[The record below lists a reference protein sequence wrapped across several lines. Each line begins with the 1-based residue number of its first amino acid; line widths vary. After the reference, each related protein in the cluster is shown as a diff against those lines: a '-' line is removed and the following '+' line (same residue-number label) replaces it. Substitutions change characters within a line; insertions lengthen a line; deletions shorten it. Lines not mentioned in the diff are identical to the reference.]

1 MNPFL
6 QYLISPVATLL
17 IATAGYAILARSRD
31 AAKIV
36 SAENEEEAKR
46 IRSEM
51 AADDLHSRELFRAEL
66 AAWQVSFLR
75 TLNGTYLR
83 GELAKVLFKTMEDKL
98 EALDDKLD
106 DLDSYLKGHLP
117 GAVYNVQTP

>member
-106 DLDSYLKGHLP
+106 DLDSYLKRHLP

>member
-17 IATAGYAILARSRD
+17 IATAGYAIFARSRD

-75 TLNGTYLR
+75 DLNGTYLR

-106 DLDSYLKGHLP
+106 GLDSYLKRHLP